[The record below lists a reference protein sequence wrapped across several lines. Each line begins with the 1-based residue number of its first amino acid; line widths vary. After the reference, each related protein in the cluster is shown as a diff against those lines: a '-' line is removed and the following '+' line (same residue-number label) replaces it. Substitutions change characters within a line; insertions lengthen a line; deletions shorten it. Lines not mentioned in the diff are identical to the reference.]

1 MRLKNALG
9 NEIDHQQSIKTSMNN
24 ILQIKVS
31 DHYNLCIVNRDQ
43 FITVNKDR

>member
-1 MRLKNALG
+1 MRLENALE

-31 DHYNLCIVNRDQ
+31 DH
-43 FITVNKDR
+43 